1 LLESVHEICLFTELT
16 NRGYKVSRQQSIS
29 LNYKGVILDTEL
41 RLDLLVED
49 CIVVELKATDK
60 LHPVHEAQLLSYMKL
75 LENPKEF

>member
-1 LLESVHEICLFTELT
+1 MLESVYEICLFTELT